1 MEESGTE
8 YCTYS
13 LEPVPAHC
21 EKSLS
26 ICSRFEYQLCASK
39 TRTNPNF
46 ISRDYYKELLFHNS
60 SFRCPQPERMGTVKV
75 MKIGER
81 LGKWNRYFVLV
92 LFLFLFLFYFC
103 LFILM
108 FPNLS
113 MIIGL

>member
-26 ICSRFEYQLCASK
+26 TLCASK

-46 ISRDYYKELLFHNS
+46 ISRGYYKELLFHNS
-60 SFRCPQPERMGTVKV
+60 SFCCPQPEGMGTVKV

-81 LGKWNRYFVLV
+81 LGKWNRYFVLI

-103 LFILM
+103 LFIL
-108 FPNLS
+108 
-113 MIIGL
+113 I